1 VEVSGPSF
9 RFRLERV
16 RALRE
21 RRETLAKQDL
31 AGAIS
36 RMTATEQDLSRAE
49 ETLEHARAQQRELAS
64 PLASVA
70 GGDLL
75 ARQAFLERVEGQRRA
90 RASEL
95 SQREAEVLQR
105 GAELT
110 VAAGEHEML
119 NRLKERRRGEHSRE
133 ADRRER
139 NILDEIATVR
149 FGRSPA

>member
-1 VEVSGPSF
+1 VSGPSF

-21 RRETLAKQDL
+21 RRETVAKQDL

-49 ETLEHARAQQRELAS
+49 QTLEHARAQQRELAS
-64 PLASVA
+64 PLANVPA
-70 GGDLL
+70 GDLL
-75 ARQAFLERVEGQRRA
+75 ARQAFLERVEGLRRA
-90 RASEL
+90 RVNEL
-95 SQREAEVLQR
+95 SQREAEVAQR

-119 NRLKERRRGEHSRE
+119 VRLKERRRGEHNRE
-133 ADRRER
+133 ADRREQGV
-139 NILDEIATVR
+139 LDEIATVR
-149 FGRSPA
+149 YRRSPA

>member
-1 VEVSGPSF
+1 MSGPSF

-21 RRETLAKQDL
+21 RRETVAKQDL

-49 ETLEHARAQQRELAS
+49 QTLEHARAQQRELAS
-64 PLASVA
+64 PLANVPA
-70 GGDLL
+70 GDLL
-75 ARQAFLERVEGQRRA
+75 ARQAFLERVEGLRRA
-90 RASEL
+90 RVNEL
-95 SQREAEVLQR
+95 SQREAEVAQR

-119 NRLKERRRGEHSRE
+119 VRLKERRRGEHNRE
-133 ADRRER
+133 ADRREQGV
-139 NILDEIATVR
+139 LDEIATVR
-149 FGRSPA
+149 YRRSPA